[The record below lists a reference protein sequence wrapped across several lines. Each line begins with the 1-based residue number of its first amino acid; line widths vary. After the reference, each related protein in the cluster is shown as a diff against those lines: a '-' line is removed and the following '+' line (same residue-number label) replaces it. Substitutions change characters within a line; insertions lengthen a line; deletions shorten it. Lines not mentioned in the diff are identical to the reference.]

1 MRKTLVVLVT
11 LAMLFSVV
19 PAAMGAFED
28 APKATH
34 WAYDNFTL
42 LYNAG
47 LLKGYPDGT
56 FKGER
61 AATRYEM
68 VELTARV
75 LKYLEAQIAG
85 TGVALPENGGRVA
98 LTEAQAKALI
108 AQALADANYA
118 TAAEVNAK
126 TAQLATKLDA
136 EIEAVY
142 NALRSLEQ
150 EFKAELDARS
160 DINISLLERR
170 IAALE
175 TTVEEQGARL
185 DVVEQQTKSNKT
197 LSIVGLILGV
207 AGIVFGFVPGN

>member
-19 PAAMGAFED
+19 PVAMGAFED

-34 WAYDNFTL
+34 WAYDNFIL

-61 AATRYEM
+61 YATRYEM

-75 LKYLEAQIAG
+75 LKYLEAEMAEA
-85 TGVALPENGGRVA
+85 GVALPENGGRLA
-98 LTEAQAKALI
+98 LDEAQAKALI
-108 AQALADANYA
+108 AQALADGNYA
-118 TAAEVNAK
+118 TNADI
-126 TAQLATKLDA
+126 DA
-136 EIEAVY
+136 LYDAIRE
-142 NALRSLEQ
+142 LEQ
-150 EFKAELDARS
+150 EFQAELNARS
-160 DINISLLERR
+160 DVNVSLLASRV
-170 IAALE
+170 AALE

-185 DVVEQQTKSNKT
+185 DAVEQQSKSNRT
-197 LSIVGLILGV
+197 LSIVGIILGV
-207 AGIVFGFVPGN
+207 AGIIFGFVPSN

>member
-19 PAAMGAFED
+19 PVAMGAFED

-34 WAYDNFTL
+34 WAYDNFIL

-61 AATRYEM
+61 YATRYEM

-75 LKYLEAQIAG
+75 LKYLEAEMAEA
-85 TGVALPENGGRVA
+85 GVALPENGGRLA
-98 LTEAQAKALI
+98 LDEAQAKALI
-108 AQALADANYA
+108 AQALAEGNYA
-118 TAAEVNAK
+118 TEADI
-126 TAQLATKLDA
+126 DA
-136 EIEAVY
+136 LYDAIR
-142 NALRSLEQ
+142 NLEQ

-160 DINISLLERR
+160 DVNVSLLASRV
-170 IAALE
+170 AALE

-185 DVVEQQTKSNKT
+185 DAVEQQSKSNRT
-197 LSIVGLILGV
+197 LSIVGIILGV
-207 AGIVFGFVPGN
+207 AGIIFGFVPSN

>member
-19 PAAMGAFED
+19 SVAMGAFED
-28 APKATH
+28 APKPTH

-61 AATRYEM
+61 YATRYEM
-68 VELTARV
+68 VELTARI
-75 LKYLEAQIAG
+75 LKYLEAQIAD
-85 TGVALPENGGRVA
+85 TEVVALPENGGRVA
-98 LTEAQAKALI
+98 LDEAQAKALI
-108 AQALADANYA
+108 ARALAEADYVT
-118 TAAEVNAK
+118 TAEMDAEVKAIY
-126 TAQLATKLDA
+126 D
-136 EIEAVY
+136 
-142 NALRSLEQ
+142 ALRSLEQ
-150 EFKAELDARS
+150 EFQAQLDARD
-160 DINISLLERR
+160 DINISLLESRM
-170 IAALE
+170 AALE

-185 DVVEQQTKSNKT
+185 DAVEQQTKSNKT

-207 AGIVFGFVPGN
+207 AGIVFGFVPAN

>member
-19 PAAMGAFED
+19 PVAMGAFED

-34 WAYDNFTL
+34 WAYDNFIL

-61 AATRYEM
+61 YATRYEM

-75 LKYLEAQIAG
+75 LKYLEAEMAEA
-85 TGVALPENGGRVA
+85 GVALPENGGRLA
-98 LTEAQAKALI
+98 LDEAQAKALI
-108 AQALADANYA
+108 AQALAEGNYA
-118 TAAEVNAK
+118 TEADI
-126 TAQLATKLDA
+126 DA
-136 EIEAVY
+136 LYDAIRE
-142 NALRSLEQ
+142 LEQ
-150 EFKAELDARS
+150 EFQAELNARS
-160 DINISLLERR
+160 DVNVSLLASRV
-170 IAALE
+170 AALE

-185 DVVEQQTKSNKT
+185 DAVEQQSKSNRT
-197 LSIVGLILGV
+197 LSIVGIILGV
-207 AGIVFGFVPGN
+207 AGIIFGFVPSN